1 MPLSNETSASPGDV
15 TASTHPSSPLA
26 KLPFFNKL
34 LSSGTSGV
42 CVASGTGVVSGIGVV
57 PGANVASGIDV
68 VPGDSVASG
77 IGVVPGDSVA
87 SGIGVVSGTSIFTSL
102 KSDKVIVD
110 AGVGI
115 SSLVS

>member
-57 PGANVASGIDV
+57 PG
-68 VPGDSVASG
+68 DSVVSG